1 MGVQSLGTRGETP
14 FFSWRF
20 RAIRLLPDTIP
31 PPTGITYKILS
42 REDPKKKIYVVCRG
56 RCAGV
61 KFSTKFSAFGG
72 VPSGPACSPV
82 GIVPLWLGAF
92 GERDCLRDVG
102 LLVVSGFA
110 GGESFAGE
118 ALFEFCW

>member
-1 MGVQSLGTRGETP
+1 MEIKGPRRANVLIDEGLCHPSWEILPRAFPQSRARGLQATSPGVHLDELQRGS
-14 FFSWRF
+14 FV
-20 RAIRLLPDTIP
+20 L
-31 PPTGITYKILS
+31 
-42 REDPKKKIYVVCRG
+42 
-56 RCAGV
+56 
-61 KFSTKFSAFGG
+61 KFSAFGG

-92 GERDCLRDVG
+92 GERACWRDVG

-110 GGESFAGE
+110 GGKSFAGE

>member
-1 MGVQSLGTRGETP
+1 MIPQTHAGTRTPACPGGGRARGLPETGL
-14 FFSWRF
+14 
-20 RAIRLLPDTIP
+20 AA
-31 PPTGITYKILS
+31 LS
-42 REDPKKKIYVVCRG
+42 RPTAIAAHG
-56 RCAGV
+56 MWPI
-61 KFSTKFSAFGG
+61 STSIFSAFGG

-92 GERDCLRDVG
+92 GERACWRDVG

-110 GGESFAGE
+110 GGKSFAGE

>member
-1 MGVQSLGTRGETP
+1 MKDH
-14 FFSWRF
+14 WDK
-20 RAIRLLPDTIP
+20 AIRTDFKHYTRNARI
-31 PPTGITYKILS
+31 
-42 REDPKKKIYVVCRG
+42 E
-56 RCAGV
+56 
-61 KFSTKFSAFGG
+61 KFSAFGG

-92 GERDCLRDVG
+92 GERASWRDVG

-110 GGESFAGE
+110 GGKSFAGE